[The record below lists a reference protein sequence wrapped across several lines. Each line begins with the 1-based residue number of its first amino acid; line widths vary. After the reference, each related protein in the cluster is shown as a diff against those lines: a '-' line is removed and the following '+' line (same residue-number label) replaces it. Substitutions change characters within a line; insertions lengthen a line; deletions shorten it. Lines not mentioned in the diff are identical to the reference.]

1 MRFSRYITH
10 AFTTLLLFTSANL
23 IAAAQEQV
31 LEENPQVLV
40 RTTLGDFTLE
50 LDLVNAPITVA
61 NFLAYVDKDGF
72 RETIW
77 HRVVEGFMI
86 QGGGH
91 RVNMTEIDS
100 NAEIENEAD
109 NGLKNVTGTVA
120 MARQDKIDSASRQF
134 FVNTNNNVFLDH
146 TAKSCT
152 REDEAKY
159 AEALQRGLYKP
170 KTCKSFGYAVF
181 GKVVGGME
189 IVRRIEFMPV
199 TKRGG
204 HENVPID
211 PVMILSIERI

>member
-1 MRFSRYITH
+1 MRFSRYLTH
-10 AFTTLLLFTSANL
+10 ALTMLLLFTSANL
-23 IAAAQEQV
+23 IAAEQEQV
-31 LEENPQVLV
+31 LEKNPQVLV

-50 LDLVNAPITVA
+50 LDQVNAPITVA

-100 NAEIENEAD
+100 KPEITNEAD
-109 NGLKNVTGTVA
+109 NGLKNVTGTIA

-146 TAKSCT
+146 TAGSCT
-152 REDEAKY
+152 REDETKY

-211 PVMILSIERI
+211 PVMILIIERI

>member
-1 MRFSRYITH
+1 MNFSRYITH
-10 AFTTLLLFTSANL
+10 AFTALLLCSLVNP
-23 IAAAQEQV
+23 AAADEEQV
-31 LEENPQVLV
+31 SVVNPQVLI

-50 LDLVNAPITVA
+50 LDQVNAPITVA
-61 NFLAYVDKDGF
+61 NFLSYVDKDGY

-100 NAEIENEAD
+100 DAEITNEAD
-109 NGLKNVTGTVA
+109 NGLKNVSGTVA

-134 FVNTNNNVFLDH
+134 FINTNDNKFLDH
-146 TAKSCT
+146 TEKSCT
-152 REDEAKY
+152 REDEATY

-181 GKVVGGME
+181 GKVVAGME
-189 IVRRIEFMPV
+189 IVRRIEFIPV

-211 PVMILSIERI
+211 PVIILSVDRI

>member
-31 LEENPQVLV
+31 LVENPQVLV

-91 RVNMTEIDS
+91 RVNMTEIAVS
-100 NAEIENEAD
+100 YTH
-109 NGLKNVTGTVA
+109 LTLP
-120 MARQDKIDSASRQF
+120 
-134 FVNTNNNVFLDH
+134 TN
-146 TAKSCT
+146 
-152 REDEAKY
+152 RE
-159 AEALQRGLYKP
+159 
-170 KTCKSFGYAVF
+170 V
-181 GKVVGGME
+181 
-189 IVRRIEFMPV
+189 
-199 TKRGG
+199 
-204 HENVPID
+204 
-211 PVMILSIERI
+211 